1 VGDHI
6 EVPLAI
12 DDLDVVATE
21 VVNGALEV
29 RVRSTF
35 PAACRHCGSRSVI
48 GHGRNERR
56 LRDRS
61 CGQPTVLVWHQRR
74 LLCRDCGRT
83 GRELH
88 PAVDGRRAITV
99 RFRRELFDEACE
111 RPFSEVAAHHR
122 VSAYR
127 VVEAF
132 DAYSQAET
140 KTVGRPRVLAMDESS
155 FKKRF
160 VFQTVLFDPIAGR
173 GLAVADGRDRRAA
186 EEVLF
191 GLPRRVRRNVE
202 TVVIDCHIPFQKA
215 INTAMPQARIVVDKF
230 HVLAAI
236 DRAANNV
243 RVRLGHKK
251 NYRGRDGGTARQHN
265 PRNDPQVYR
274 ARWAFAKRRSTLAG
288 DERDQLF
295 NLFADQPEIGVAWWL
310 KEAFAAIYEAP
321 DRADAERRLELWEH
335 HVATAGI
342 KEIADCWRNLQRWRE
357 EILAYLDDPQ
367 TNGYA
372 EGVTNKIK
380 VMKRRAYGYR
390 NRDRYRRKILTT
402 SRRTAA
408 G

>member
-12 DDLDVVATE
+12 DDMDVVATE

-35 PAACRHCGSRSVI
+35 PAARRHCGSTAVI

-56 LRDRS
+56 VRDRS
-61 CGQPTVLVWHQRR
+61 CGQPMVLVWHQRR

-88 PAVDGRRAITV
+88 PAVEGRRSITV
-99 RFRRELFDEACE
+99 RFRRQLFDEACE
-111 RPFSEVAAHHR
+111 RPFSEVASHHR

-132 DAYSQAET
+132 DAYSRVET
-140 KTVGRPRVLAMDESS
+140 TTVGRPRVLAMDESS

-173 GLAVADGRDRRAA
+173 GLAVADGRDQRAA
-186 EEVLF
+186 EELLF
-191 GLPRRVRRNVE
+191 GLPRRVRRRVE
-202 TVVIDCHIPFQKA
+202 TVVIDCHVPFQKA
-215 INTAMPQARIVVDKF
+215 IKTAMPQARIVVDKF

-243 RVRLGHKK
+243 RVRLGHQK

-265 PRNDPQVYR
+265 PRNDPPRLPSSVGVRETTLDTRRRRTRPPLRTVRRSARDRRRLVAQRSLRRHLRSPRPGRSR
-274 ARWAFAKRRSTLAG
+274 ATSRAVGTPRRHRRHQRDRRLLAQPAAAGAKRSSPTSTTARPTVTPKASPTRS
-288 DERDQLF
+288 
-295 NLFADQPEIGVAWWL
+295 
-310 KEAFAAIYEAP
+310 K
-321 DRADAERRLELWEH
+321 
-335 HVATAGI
+335 
-342 KEIADCWRNLQRWRE
+342 
-357 EILAYLDDPQ
+357 
-367 TNGYA
+367 
-372 EGVTNKIK
+372 
-380 VMKRRAYGYR
+380 
-390 NRDRYRRKILTT
+390 
-402 SRRTAA
+402 S
-408 G
+408 